1 MNFQN
6 EDIKQLILKFNRG
19 AATPEEELQLESYI
33 SQGLVEVEELE
44 ELNLLGNH
52 LQTLG
57 YLQSKNALHHN
68 FQQMM
73 AAEKARLER
82 SPSVMIRKFFQQQWT
97 FSTALQAAIVVVVLG
112 IGFGFGYWARPS
124 QEADKQDLAKI
135 SNELNDVKEMMML
148 TLLQNE
154 STPERLKAV
163 KMSEELGDASSQVI
177 TALLQTLNNDKNV
190 NVRLAALES
199 LYQYSES
206 PRVREGLIRSIRNQ
220 NSPLVQMALAEVMAS
235 LQEKRSVKEFEK
247 LLKSNK
253 SPKEV
258 KEKIKSSIQ
267 PLL

>member
-6 EDIKQLILKFNRG
+6 KDIKQLILKFNRG
-19 AATPEEELQLESYI
+19 EATPEEELRLEDYI
-33 SQGLVEVEELE
+33 AQGLVEVEELE
-44 ELNLLGNH
+44 ELNRLGNH
-52 LQTLG
+52 LEALG

-68 FQQMM
+68 FQNMITS
-73 AAEKARLER
+73 EKTRLER
-82 SPSVMIRKFFQQQWT
+82 SPNVMLKKFFQQQLT
-97 FSTALQAAIVVVVLG
+97 FSMALQAAIVIIVLSV
-112 IGFGFGYWARPS
+112 GFSFGYWTRPS
-124 QEADKQDLAKI
+124 QQAGKQDLAKI

-163 KMSEELGDASSQVI
+163 KMSEELGDASTQVI

-235 LQEKRSVKEFEK
+235 LQEKRSVEEFEK

-253 SPKEV
+253 SPQEV
-258 KEKIKSSIQ
+258 KEKIKDSIQ